1 MEMEELRKKLI
12 IFQTAFTLLLGWGVG
27 LILKALF
34 TENYFGWYPFIPVI
48 FYVMGMILIIVITS
62 KTKRSQLKIVN
73 IYMLL
78 KLSKVVISFLIVGL
92 YLMFIKENKQT
103 FAIVYGGYYLL
114 YLGLETYF
122 FYLTEKILKKEL
134 LK

>member
-1 MEMEELRKKLI
+1 MEELQKKLI
-12 IFQTAFTLLLGWGVG
+12 LFHTAITLLLGWGIG
-27 LILKALF
+27 LILKGFFA
-34 TENYFGWYPFIPVI
+34 ENYFGWYPFIPTI

-62 KTKRSQLKIVN
+62 KTKRSQLKIAN

-78 KLSKVVISFLIVGL
+78 KLTKVVISFLIVGL
-92 YLMFIKENKQT
+92 YFMFVNENKQT

-122 FYLTEKILKKEL
+122 FYLTEKILRKEL